1 MKTLKTFK
9 TIHILKDTQ
18 SENPKN
24 IQNNS
29 YSKRQDTQSE
39 HPKTFKTI
47 QILKDTQSEHPN
59 NIRKNKQ
66 TIQILK
72 DTQSEHPKTF
82 KRTKNLHCMK

>member
-1 MKTLKTFK
+1 MNKQ

-29 YSKRQDTQSE
+29 YSKRQDA
-39 HPKTFKTI
+39 
-47 QILKDTQSEHPN
+47 QSEHPN

-82 KRTKNLHCMK
+82 KRTKNLYIMK